1 MAPFLDLYTQID
13 PLLVQLRRS
22 IEETK
27 KKYLGVFKPVS
38 DDRSGTI
45 TPTPGEM
52 AALVEH
58 MHQIGPLVDASVI
71 IATEKWQRGLAQ
83 RHRQRF
89 MLLQEEVLQMLRD
102 LKKLRVQ
109 TRGAMDTQLGSMSN

>member
-1 MAPFLDLYTQID
+1 MAPFLDLYTQIVS
-13 PLLVQLRRS
+13 LLVQLRRS

-27 KKYLGVFKPVS
+27 KRYPGVFKHVS
-38 DDRSGTI
+38 DGRSSTI

-58 MHQIGPLVDASVI
+58 MHQVGPLLYALVI
-71 IATEKWQRGLAQ
+71 IATEEWQRALAQ

-89 MLLQEEVLQMLRD
+89 MLIQEEVLQMLQD
-102 LKKLRVQ
+102 LKKLENTNERRDGPSAGIDV
-109 TRGAMDTQLGSMSN
+109 